1 MKTKIA
7 KLSLFAAL
15 AAVPL
20 GLYAELPEWPT
31 PDFLPQS
38 ADVYP
43 VFVNPAAT
51 TGSGT
56 GESWDNGAA
65 GLSSIG
71 PINVIGTGAAVP
83 QYVQIIMAAGRY
95 ANTGTATNVA
105 AVTIPSTVQ
114 FISTAGT
121 TNVPVVAVR
130 GGYTEDPNAGCAG
143 SSDPILTRVDTR
155 QAVNGAIVA
164 AASQSAAITAA
175 VNAGGTVLDGQLAT
189 GNSTRSVIEIADN
202 AFPNGL
208 LLDNMVISRGRAELT
223 TVNDDEAIYGGGVFI
238 DADSSAKTIHFHGVT
253 FYANTAN
260 ARGGALYIEGL
271 DGATVSDVDVKIS
284 YSTFY
289 QNDAQVEG
297 GGAIWND
304 DNELI
309 VVQSVFEDNTSSQG
323 QGGAVYTTGPEFA
336 TTGSSSSGVFFVSN
350 VFFGNFT
357 GQQGGAA
364 FMSNNSASAWVNNT
378 FVSNHAQID
387 GGALN
392 FAPNAKLVSVGYVD
406 SDLTALHTADDL
418 NEAWDGF
425 VKAFHN
431 NLFVANT
438 EENDYVQIG
447 QIRHDGLAFDGVTG
461 FGAYFTTTTYTPADS
476 MTALGQN
483 NVVITDIADA
493 TDALELAGY
502 AHLNRQTL
510 ADRNARATDARGTD
524 GVLGTA
530 DDSIR
535 LASSSSLIDA
545 GYTEILR
552 SLTHAFFSTS
562 ANPNGFFYDNNPVQV
577 GATAAATTPS
587 SWHRDYHWGYGPEAQ
602 GIVDIYFYNNVDN
615 AHFNQAST
623 FISGAAASVT
633 GAYNAF
639 WRYGLDVTTVNTG
652 TAIAEESSA
661 ADCPDCPITRAS
673 VSFAGSWYEQNLNF
687 RVRDGIASDNMVQVD
702 IGAYEYRPDDSYTVD
717 VVDCAVIYVDD
728 NAPGDEN
735 GVHDGNTW
743 RSAYLFIQDAI
754 IRAQTD
760 PAVKVIRVAQGE
772 NQIRN
777 YEETNNEPVWQ
788 VAFDANVHYNP
799 GRPSALYVT
808 LGDFSTNDGDVDYYV
823 GDYVEWDLDAIEAA
837 LPGAPLAGA
846 ALTSALE
853 AELLSTQVQ
862 IPASLD
868 GRTAQVYVSGCFDD
882 NNVVTLPI
890 NGTPYPF
897 PSYFARDRYEEYR
910 SGEYVGGEIL
920 SSTQGDVHKTFLRAR
935 GPSTPSTYMRTLE
948 AIRIEMDG
956 NATPV
961 GLDSIIVNPAIAG
974 ADVTLAPVVDNG
986 EALSAMAEAVNGTT
1000 VALQWSEHEDYVYA
1014 LTEID
1019 GAVNLQI
1026 LGGYQGWRINSGS
1039 ATFGVS
1045 VSVVNSELEILRFP
1059 QSPAADLGYTWT
1071 NTVGDA
1077 RGKAANWTG
1086 GPGNPYALETVVTG
1100 IANNTLSSIPSSGS
1114 TSVGTPSTSVVRS
1127 KKLFEVEGSWTVEF
1141 EGFTL
1146 QDAGTG
1152 NLATEGAG
1160 LSLFAPATASLHW
1173 MTIDSNE
1180 VSGAGG
1186 GIFANDN
1193 IYIYDSVIVD
1203 NVSGSVGGGIY
1214 TVDNTTFLWN
1224 SHVYS
1229 NTAVNAGGGIYFD
1242 DTAADIR
1249 SSEVNWN
1256 SLSSSASSGG
1266 GIYADD
1272 SSVWIDYI
1280 AADLGYND
1288 TQEASV
1294 AALAN
1299 APEADDC
1306 ETLVEQGRF
1315 DIPVT
1320 PARPSW
1326 AVQNCFTEAYV
1337 CDAIVCAIVPAGTES
1352 LVHANT
1358 AFESGGGIY
1367 LDTTSW
1373 ASINNATIQYN
1384 EVFNDRVVGADRG
1397 FGGGIMAD
1405 ESTALWLHNTN
1416 IFANIASF
1424 GGGVYVDDAD
1434 AVQVDTTLF
1443 VGNWARWGG
1452 GGLNI
1457 QSTPVT
1463 GVIGNNATG
1472 AEEDLLR
1479 KYWINESAF
1488 IGNRAAPV
1496 FGVYDNDDRP
1506 YGGGIYSLNGSLWV
1520 QHSIFHANSA
1530 PYGPAWVDDIDILT
1544 FATVDGSGN
1553 GTFPSQPNFAPY
1565 VARMLVFNS
1574 IVDGNAW
1581 YNRPNGTFAPVKQIG
1596 GYVLLDGANVYGT
1609 PGNSGSYSLV
1619 SSGRDRLENN
1629 PELGIIWSLVTE
1641 DGFYYGDPELGDTVV
1656 LGDAVFNSTDTFLGP
1671 RGFYY
1676 LDWHNP
1682 AYNDPEDG
1690 VLAGA
1695 YLTVLG
1701 AKGADTKFGTSDDQL
1716 GFRVV
1721 DGVALSGSCDYW
1733 GNASR
1738 HMGVYADT
1746 AGQVY
1751 SAAFNMVLR
1760 VLELEPLYN
1769 NWYWSYGLD
1778 DFIAVDPIT
1787 NGFVYSQSYGYL
1799 YIGPETGP
1807 GTYWMYGATTGS
1819 WFWVSNAW
1827 GPNAAYN
1834 ASTATWG
1841 PLPTQ
1846 N

>member
-15 AAVPL
+15 AVVPL
-20 GLYAELPEWPT
+20 GLHAELPEWPT
-31 PDFLPQS
+31 PDFLPKS
-38 ADVYP
+38 VDVYP

-51 TGSGT
+51 VGAGAGDGSGS
-56 GESWDNGAA
+56 SWNNGAA
-65 GLSSIG
+65 GLNSIG
-71 PINVIGTGAAVP
+71 PIAVSSTALVP
-83 QYVQIIMAAGRY
+83 DYVQIIMAAGLY
-95 ANTGTATNVA
+95 SNPGTATNTA
-105 AVTIPSTVQ
+105 AINIPSTVQ
-114 FISTAGT
+114 FTVGAT
-121 TNVPVVAVR
+121 TYTRPVVAVR

-155 QAVNGAIVA
+155 QGVNGVITA
-164 AASQSAAITAA
+164 AATQTAAITAA
-175 VNAGGTVLDGQLAT
+175 VNAGGTVFDGLLAT
-189 GNSTRSVIEIADN
+189 GSSTRSVIEIADN
-202 AFPNGL
+202 AFANGL
-208 LLDNMVISRGRAELT
+208 LLDNIIIARGRAELT
-223 TVNDDEAIYGGGVFI
+223 TVNADEAVYGGGVFI
-238 DADSSAKTIHFHGVT
+238 DADSSSTPKTIHFHGVT

-271 DGATVSDVDVKIS
+271 DGATVSDVQVKIS
-284 YSTFY
+284 YSTFFK
-289 QNDAQVEG
+289 NDAQVEG

-309 VVQSVFEDNTSSQG
+309 VVQTVFEENTSSQG
-323 QGGAVYTTGPEFA
+323 QGGAVYTTGPEFNP
-336 TTGSSSSGVFFVSN
+336 TGVAYSGVFFVSN
-350 VFFGNFT
+350 VFFNNYT

-364 FMSNNSASAWVNNT
+364 FMSNDSSSAWVNNT
-378 FVSNHAQID
+378 FVSNHAQLD

-392 FAPNAKLVSVGYVD
+392 FAPNAKLNQVGYVD
-406 SDLTALHTADDL
+406 SDLAALHTADSL

-425 VKAFHN
+425 LKAFHN

-438 EENDYVQIG
+438 EKNDFVQIG
-447 QIRHDGLAFDGVTG
+447 QIRHNGTAFDGITG
-461 FGAYFTTTTYTPADS
+461 FNSYLATTTYTPADS
-476 MTALGQN
+476 MQALGGS
-483 NVVITDIADA
+483 NVIITDIADA
-493 TDALELAGY
+493 TSALELAGY
-502 AHLNRQTL
+502 AHLNGQT
-510 ADRNARATDARGTD
+510 AAERAARATDARGAD
-524 GVLGTA
+524 GVLGTS

-535 LASSSSLIDA
+535 LAAGSTLIDA

-552 SLTHAFFSTS
+552 SLTHAFFT
-562 ANPNGFFYDNNPVQV
+562 AANGFFYDNNPVQV
-577 GATAAATTPS
+577 GTSASATTPA
-587 SWHRDYHWGYGPEAQ
+587 SWHRDYHWGYGPEAR

-615 AHFNQAST
+615 AHFNQASN
-623 FISGAAASVT
+623 FITGANISVT
-633 GAYNAF
+633 GAYNTF
-639 WRYGLDVTTVNTG
+639 WRYGLDITTVNTG
-652 TAIAEESSA
+652 TAIADESST

-687 RVRDGIASDNMVQVD
+687 RVRDGVASDNKVQVD

-717 VVDCAVIYVDD
+717 MVDCEVIYVDD

-735 GVHDGNTW
+735 GVHDGNSW

-754 IRAQTD
+754 LRAQTD
-760 PAVKVIRVAQGE
+760 ANIKVIRVAQGE

-777 YEETNNEPVWQ
+777 YEETNGTPVWQ

-808 LGDFSTNDGDVDYYV
+808 LGDFSSNDGDVDYYV
-823 GDYVEWDLDAIEAA
+823 NDYVEWDLNAIE
-837 LPGAPLAGA
+837 
-846 ALTSALE
+846 SALG
-853 AELLSTQVQ
+853 AGFTQAQLENAILQTQIQ
-862 IPASLD
+862 IPATLD
-868 GRTAQVYVSGCFDD
+868 ARTAQVYVSGCFAD
-882 NNVVTLPI
+882 NDVVTLPI

-910 SGEYVGGEIL
+910 NGQHVNGEIT
-920 SSTQGDVHKTFLRAR
+920 SSTQGDVFKTFLRAR
-935 GPSTPSTYMRTLE
+935 GPSTPSTYMRTLQ

-961 GLDSIIVNPAIAG
+961 GLDSIVVDGAVAG
-974 ADVTLAPVVDNG
+974 AAVLLAPAVDNG
-986 EALSAMAEAVNGTT
+986 NAAAAFSAAVNGNAS
-1000 VALQWSEHEDYVYA
+1000 ALQWSEHEDYVYA
-1014 LTEID
+1014 LTPIS
-1019 GAVNLQI
+1019 GATRNVQL
-1026 LGGYQGWRINSGS
+1026 LGGYQGWRINSGT

-1045 VSVVNSELEILRFP
+1045 VSVVNADLSILRFP

-1086 GPGNPYALETVVTG
+1086 GPGNAYALETVTTG
-1100 IANNTLSSIPSSGS
+1100 IINNTLASIPSSGS
-1114 TSVGTPSTSVVRS
+1114 TSVGSPSASVVRS

-1141 EGFTL
+1141 EGLTL
-1146 QDAGTG
+1146 EDAGTG
-1152 NLATEGAG
+1152 NLAGEGAG
-1160 LSLFAPATASLHW
+1160 LTVYSPAKASLHW
-1173 MTIDSNE
+1173 VTVDSNKAAN
-1180 VSGAGG
+1180 AGG
-1186 GIFANDN
+1186 GIYADGET
-1193 IYIYDSVIVD
+1193 YIYDTLIVD
-1203 NVSGSVGGGIY
+1203 NVSGNLGGGIL
-1214 TVDNTTFLWN
+1214 TSGIAFGLWN

-1229 NTAVNAGGGIYFD
+1229 NTAVSAGGGIYLEY
-1242 DTAADIR
+1242 TAADIR

-1256 SLSSSASSGG
+1256 SLSGLDSSGG
-1266 GIYADD
+1266 GIYADT
-1272 SSVWIDYI
+1272 SQVWIDYI

-1299 APEADDC
+1299 GPESDDC
-1306 ETLVEQGRF
+1306 NTLAEQGRF
-1315 DIPVT
+1315 DIPVNA
-1320 PARPSW
+1320 ARPAW

-1352 LVHANT
+1352 LIHANT
-1358 AFESGGGIY
+1358 AFESGGGIF
-1367 LDTTSW
+1367 LDSASW

-1384 EVFNDRVVGADRG
+1384 EVFNDRVIGADRG

-1405 ESTALWLHNTN
+1405 GSVALWLHNTN

-1424 GGGVYVDDAD
+1424 GGGVFVDNAD
-1434 AVQVDTTLF
+1434 AVQIDTTLV

-1463 GVIGNNATG
+1463 GVIGNNAAG

-1553 GTFPSQPNFAPY
+1553 VTFPNQPNFAPY

-1596 GYVLLDGANVYGT
+1596 GYVLLNGANVYGT
-1609 PGNSGSYSLV
+1609 PGNSGSYSLL

-1656 LGDAVFNSTDTFLGP
+1656 LGDATFNSTDTFLGP

-1695 YLTVLG
+1695 YLSVIAG
-1701 AKGADTKFGTSDDQL
+1701 KGADTKFGTSDDQL

-1738 HMGVYADT
+1738 HMGVYADS

-1787 NGFVYSQSYGYL
+1787 NGFVYSQAYGYL

-1841 PLPTQ
+1841 PLPSQ